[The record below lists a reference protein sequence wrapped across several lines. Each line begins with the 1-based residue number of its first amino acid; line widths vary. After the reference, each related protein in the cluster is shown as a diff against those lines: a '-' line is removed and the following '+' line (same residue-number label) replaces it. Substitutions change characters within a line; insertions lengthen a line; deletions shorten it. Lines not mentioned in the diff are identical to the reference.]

1 MDLLFKNAIKYLLE
15 GLAVAVAAKYIP
27 SRNVS
32 LNEVM
37 MIALT
42 AAVTFFLL
50 DMFAPTIGKG
60 ARFGAGF
67 GIGAKQVG
75 FAGRSEGFCGAQ
87 HPQPEDY

>member
-1 MDLLFKNAIKYLLE
+1 MLDLLVKNSLKYLLQ

-32 LNEVM
+32 LNEVL

-42 AAVTFFLL
+42 AAVTFFVL
-50 DMFAPTIGKG
+50 DMFAPTVGAG

-67 GIGAKQVG
+67 GIGGNMVG
-75 FAGRSEGFCGAQ
+75 MNVGAEGMCGSCGGGEE
-87 HPQPEDY
+87 H